1 MSKNLDVRLPGSPS
15 FDLKNAAL
23 GAGVSILLVGL
34 LGYGPIILCAAITPP
49 REGANIGGGILAT
62 LGCLLAVA
70 LAAAVTSWR
79 AQRRQSQPMAEGVSA
94 GLAGFAL
101 AVAGAG
107 YAFYVARGVPFAR
120 NLQRAPA
127 AAARSRRGLR
137 RGRPRRPETTSAQ
150 VPVTAGQRPSRA

>member
-1 MSKNLDVRLPGSPS
+1 MSKNLDVRSPRPPS

-34 LGYGPIILCAAITPP
+34 LGYGPIILLTAITPP
-49 REGANIGGGILAT
+49 GEGANIGGGILAS

-70 LAAAVTSWR
+70 LAAAVTSCR

-101 AVAGAG
+101 AVAAG
-107 YAFYVARGVPFAR
+107 YAFFVARGIPLLEIFSVLP
-120 NLQRAPA
+120 LLLPGLA
-127 AAARSRRGLR
+127 AAYAGAALGGLR
-137 RGRPRRPETTSAQ
+137 RHQ
-150 VPVTAGQRPSRA
+150 HKSR